1 MGRLAH
7 PAVGSLG
14 PRQGLGEPSRT
25 WLLVGSSLP
34 RESGEERAGLLLPVP
49 YPRLT
54 YELGHSAGRACDGE
68 EPSENLESVAS
79 RGFME
84 NEKDIFFSG
93 NIKLKERK
101 SKRQSGV
108 IIVC

>member
-14 PRQGLGEPSRT
+14 PRRGLGEPSRT

-79 RGFME
+79 RGFIE
-84 NEKDIFFSG
+84 N
-93 NIKLKERK
+93 
-101 SKRQSGV
+101 
-108 IIVC
+108 

>member
-14 PRQGLGEPSRT
+14 PRRGLGEPSRT

-34 RESGEERAGLLLPVP
+34 RESGEECAGLLLPVP

-79 RGFME
+79 RGFIE

-93 NIKLKERK
+93 KIKLKERK
-101 SKRQSGV
+101 SKKQSGV

>member
-14 PRQGLGEPSRT
+14 PRRGLGEPSRT

-79 RGFME
+79 RGFIE

-93 NIKLKERK
+93 KIKLKERK
-101 SKRQSGV
+101 SKKQSGV

>member
-7 PAVGSLG
+7 PAVSSLG
-14 PRQGLGEPSRT
+14 PRRGLGEPSRT

-49 YPRLT
+49 YPRLN

-79 RGFME
+79 RGFIE

-93 NIKLKERK
+93 KIKLKERK
-101 SKRQSGV
+101 SKKQSGV